1 MKKLLLTAMIAAML
15 IVPFHGV
22 AMARNQETSPEAPV
36 SQLDADQDT
45 GFVPGD
51 VPAQTDAAQAMTPA
65 IHAMMMAMFHYELDS
80 FDFADAQLGWE
91 TLYNMLSLYGQM
103 DERSEYLDEDLI
115 LPVETAMDFSSAL
128 PVKTERFSTPR
139 DLAAEAMKAVFLAV
153 ESRAVTESDGFATA
167 RGKEGNPAPAPTS
180 QREPESGRKEY
191 AARLSIRCFSVKTI
205 GSVIAV
211 RLNFLFCSATS
222 SEKRSNKES

>member
-36 SQLDADQDT
+36 SQLDAAPDT

-80 FDFADAQLGWE
+80 FDFA
-91 TLYNMLSLYGQM
+91 
-103 DERSEYLDEDLI
+103 
-115 LPVETAMDFSSAL
+115 V
-128 PVKTERFSTPR
+128 
-139 DLAAEAMKAVFLAV
+139 
-153 ESRAVTESDGFATA
+153 SRAVASLEVLSELCLPYVKVG
-167 RGKEGNPAPAPTS
+167 
-180 QREPESGRKEY
+180 GRFLAMKSVDSAGEVDR
-191 AARLSIRCFSVKTI
+191 AARAIARLGGRLLPRVDYEIPGAGVKHR
-205 GSVIAV
+205 VV
-211 RLNFLFCSATS
+211 VV
-222 SEKRSNKES
+222 EKVSLTPQGYPRRWARIQKTPL

>member
-80 FDFADAQLGWE
+80 FDFANAQLGWE

-103 DERSEYLDEDLI
+103 DERSDYLDDQLV

-128 PVKTERFSTPR
+128 PVSAAALGQLPQDLSDRMTYESEIDSYRLACGNDSLAEVRLDSTTRQGDDLELSGTLLYLVDGSALARFHAVLQPR
-139 DLAAEAMKAVFLAV
+139 DNMFGY
-153 ESRAVTESDGFATA
+153 TITA
-167 RGKEGNPAPAPTS
+167 LDLV
-180 QREPESGRKEY
+180 Q
-191 AARLSIRCFSVKTI
+191 
-205 GSVIAV
+205 
-211 RLNFLFCSATS
+211 
-222 SEKRSNKES
+222 

>member
-36 SQLDADQDT
+36 SQLDAAPDT

-103 DERSEYLDEDLI
+103 DERSDYLDDQLV
-115 LPVETAMDFSSAL
+115 LPVETAMDFSSAIFASFSDLGSL
-128 PVKTERFSTPR
+128 PAELADRMVYDPEIDSYLVTCGSDSLAEIQLTASRQTDGGALVLEGELVYVVDNSSLAQFQATLQPR
-139 DLAAEAMKAVFLAV
+139 DNMFGYTISALEL
-153 ESRAVTESDGFATA
+153 
-167 RGKEGNPAPAPTS
+167 
-180 QREPESGRKEY
+180 
-191 AARLSIRCFSVKTI
+191 VK
-205 GSVIAV
+205 
-211 RLNFLFCSATS
+211 
-222 SEKRSNKES
+222 